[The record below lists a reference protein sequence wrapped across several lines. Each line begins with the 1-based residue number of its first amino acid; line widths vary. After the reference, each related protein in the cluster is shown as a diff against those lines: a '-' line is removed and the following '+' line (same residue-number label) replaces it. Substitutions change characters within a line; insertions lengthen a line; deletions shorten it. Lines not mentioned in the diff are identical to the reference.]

1 MHAVQA
7 HNTLHGSQRLAYVH
21 RTGRVFVECFSSQ
34 QGGKKSRESERET
47 VENGTKAF
55 TAAIMDYDNL

>member
-1 MHAVQA
+1 MEV
-7 HNTLHGSQRLAYVH
+7 NDWPMYTEL
-21 RTGRVFVECFSSQ
+21 VEYLLNAFLPNR
-34 QGGKKSRESERET
+34 GGKKSRESERET